1 MNFNNYIA
9 DAEESGALYAI
20 TIGDEN
26 SQDLCMALRAE
37 YFSDKHKRM
46 CYEAARELFEEG
58 KVVKFSSVINHL
70 KATRKISVEDIRKIT
85 LYDFQGVD
93 RYYHMSLAKHYGET
107 LHKCY
112 INREAQ
118 QAVVNFMDELKTDD
132 AYAAS
137 LRLIA
142 RIEELAHSVETD
154 GFSPIA
160 KRAIEQAEK
169 IRQIATGEFALD
181 YSKTHIPTLDKIIT
195 GFFPKQYITLA
206 ARPGQ
211 GKSLLALQIALN
223 MASRQIPVAYFTLE
237 MSTEEQINRCLS
249 NRTGIPTRSIKKAK
263 YLSQQEMAAVQKAAY
278 EFNNVPL
285 YFNDDP
291 VVDVAKLDGYVRDL
305 KKKGVK
311 GVFVDMIQLLQ
322 PMTGDKAKGKTEQI
336 TNISKALKAIA
347 KRHDIFI
354 VNIAA
359 MNRDVDKSNR
369 RPKISDIRESGQIES
384 DSDLVLM
391 IFRPNYDPN
400 EPPAEDSS
408 EEIELI
414 IGKNRDGGTGTV
426 NLLAQWHLC
435 KFGEIEASRIE
446 NQFYS
451 QKTPF

>member
-1 MNFNNYIA
+1 MNLNNYLA
-9 DAEESGALYAI
+9 DAEECGALYAI
-20 TIGDEN
+20 TIGDQN

-37 YFSDKHKRM
+37 YFSNKHRRM
-46 CYEAARELFEEG
+46 AYEAARELFEEG
-58 KVVKFSSVINHL
+58 KVVTITSIVNHL
-70 KATRKISVEDIRKIT
+70 KASRKVTIEDIKQIA

-93 RYYHMSLAKHYGET
+93 RYYHLSLAKHYGET

-118 QAVVNFMDELKTDD
+118 TATLTFIDELKTND
-132 AYAAS
+132 AYVAS
-137 LRLIA
+137 LSLIA

-223 MASRQIPVAYFTLE
+223 MALRHIPVAYFTLE

-249 NRTGIPTRSIKKAK
+249 NRTGIPTRALKKAK
-263 YLSQQEMAAVQKAAY
+263 YLSSEQMALLQKSAY

-285 YFNDDP
+285 YFNDDA
-291 VVDVAKLDGYVRDL
+291 VVDVAKLDNYVRDL

-322 PMTGDKAKGKTEQI
+322 PMTGDKSKGKTEQV

-347 KRHDIFI
+347 KRHDVFI

-400 EPPAEDSS
+400 QPPSEDSS

-435 KFGEIEASRIE
+435 KFAEVESSRIE
-446 NQFYS
+446 STFY
-451 QKTPF
+451 QKAPF